1 MNHHPLPAAAA
12 ATLALDAPQPNA
24 RVYDECISVS
34 GLVVASRTP
43 ATLRVFCDD
52 ICIGSTSV
60 FTSEKSV
67 HRFRLLARIPHGRE
81 SECEASLRIS
91 SDFAGE
97 PRALE
102 LGEVKVNVVPA
113 RLSERA
119 YGDVV
124 GPDRADVLHRENIY
138 GFGPPLEEP
147 GAEVA
152 RLILDYLP
160 PRCSVLDFGC
170 GAGAYGP
177 PLISAGHRWLGG
189 EVQPLCWSILTRRSL
204 PFKQLAAD
212 EKRLPFKDE
221 EFDAAIAVEVLEHLH
236 ELDTVVAELARV
248 TRARLL
254 ISVPNM
260 EVIPYYAPLGV
271 VPWHLLESTH
281 VNFFTRASLR
291 AALAGHFRE
300 VEVFTY
306 AEPPVKSPDG
316 IALHAHLF
324 AIANK

>member
-1 MNHHPLPAAAA
+1 MIHDAEHRRPAT
-12 ATLALDAPQPNA
+12 TLALDVPQQNA

-34 GLVVASRTP
+34 GALMTSVAPERLS
-43 ATLRVFCDD
+43 VFCGE
-52 ICIGSTSV
+52 ICIGSTHNFAHAESNW
-60 FTSEKSV
+60 
-67 HRFRLLARIPHGRE
+67 RFRLLARFPQTAV
-81 SECEASLRIS
+81 SEGKRCLR
-91 SDFAGE
+91 FQLNVAGE
-97 PRALE
+97 AEPLE
-102 LGEVKVNVVPA
+102 LGEVTVNVVRA
-113 RLSERA
+113 RLSERP

-124 GPDRADVLHRENIY
+124 APARSEVLHRENIY

-147 GAEVA
+147 GAEIA
-152 RLILDYLP
+152 RLILEFLP
-160 PRCSVLDFGC
+160 VKSSVLDFGC

-177 PLISAGHRWLGG
+177 PLIGAGHRWLGAELKSTCYG
-189 EVQPLCWSILTRRSL
+189 ILERRGL
-204 PFKQLAAD
+204 PFSRLSGSNV
-212 EKRLPFKDE
+212 LPFADA
-221 EFDAAIAVEVLEHLH
+221 EFDATIAIEVLEHVV
-236 ELDTVVAELARV
+236 ELDAVIAEIARIIRGRFLV
-248 TRARLL
+248 
-254 ISVPNM
+254 SVPNM

-291 AALAGHFRE
+291 AALAGHFRQ